1 MHTSALPKTT
11 MHNQSNLM
19 HDSFPFSTST
29 SALPKITLYCEE
41 NLTCTRCCPI
51 MKESTSTSEFP
62 TTTLHDE

>member
-11 MHNQSNLM
+11 MYNQSKLM

-41 NLTCTRCCPI
+41 NLTCTRFCPI
-51 MKESTSTSEFP
+51 MKEIISTSALT